1 MPPKKRKSK
10 TDGRLKNYFKCNIR
24 HQRRN
29 RSKIRNNIE
38 YFCQKIGL
46 KVDQI
51 ILSGRSKKIR
61 YNQKPARITILKTR
75 LSKSEK
81 AFQCLIAKDLT
92 NMSDKKYLSL
102 RTIFKKIIPIPLSS
116 LVWVNELKFSL
127 DKIFEINQ
135 NEKGFFF
142 NPVQKLKFVIAKFLL
157 KKNDFKDKLV
167 RIKLSADV
175 TKISKTRIQIL
186 NFAFELLDDKD
197 GISNVNRI
205 FVLGT
210 FLI

>member
-1 MPPKKRKSK
+1 MNNFNE
-10 TDGRLKNYFKCNIR
+10 KNSIYIEDIR
-24 HQRRN
+24 Y
-29 RSKIRNNIE
+29 I
-38 YFCQKIGL
+38 
-46 KVDQI
+46 
-51 ILSGRSKKIR
+51 SKKIR

-102 RTIFKKIIPIPLSS
+102 RTIFKKINPIPLWS

-127 DKIFEINQ
+127 DKIFEINR
-135 NEKGFFF
+135 NEKGYFF
-142 NPVQKLKFVIAKFLL
+142 NPVQKLKFVIGKFLL
-157 KKNDFKDKLV
+157 QKKDFKDKLV